1 MKRNRIRDVK
11 NIKMKPMCFGKFPFA
26 MTNKGE
32 LLPCCYCDSTKN
44 MNDPQFHP
52 LLKVSKVSD
61 YDKIDDIFE
70 TKEWKEFYDL
80 LTKDIPPCWACLE
93 TCAVRSVDGKPILA
107 GREDIHYDKDGNIV
121 DNENSTYSQRYAKE
135 KK

>member
-1 MKRNRIRDVK
+1 MTNRYKDIK
-11 NIKMKPMCFGKFPFA
+11 NIKMKPMCFENFPFA

-32 LLPCCYCDSTKN
+32 LLPCCYCDWPKSMK
-44 MNDPQFHP
+44 DPKFQS

-80 LTKDIPPCWACLE
+80 LTKDIPPCLACLE
-93 TCAVRSVDGKPILA
+93 TCGTKTDGTPIKA
-107 GREDIHYDKDGNIV
+107 TREDTHYDKEGNIV
-121 DNENSTYSQRYAKE
+121 DYEGSTHSQRYTKE

>member
-1 MKRNRIRDVK
+1 MKRNRITDVK
-11 NIKMKPMCFGKFPFA
+11 NIKMKPMCFEKFPFA

-44 MNDPQFHP
+44 MNDPQFQP

-70 TKEWKEFYDL
+70 TKEWKEFYEL
-80 LTKDIPPCWACLE
+80 LTKDIPPCIACLK
-93 TCAVRSVDGKPILA
+93 TCAVNSITGKPVEA
-107 GREDIHYDKDGNIV
+107 TREDTYYNKEGNIV
-121 DNENSTYSQRYAKE
+121 DYEKSTYSQRYTKE